1 MEPTVS
7 LSLSGYDTHD
17 GGRSDGTRREE
28 RRREA
33 HLRLLTEKM
42 PAIVWSTDAELRFTS
57 CLGAGLEGLG
67 LAPHEHAC
75 RSLFEYFTTDDADF
89 LPIAAHRRAL
99 MGETVHF
106 EVEWN
111 GRAFAAH
118 VEPLRDAGGA
128 VAGTIGV
135 ALDISDQRRAEE
147 RLLHV
152 ARHDPL
158 TGLANRTMFLDRLQR
173 CLAAAAR
180 GEGRVAVLLIDVDRF
195 KAINAGLGLAA
206 GDVVLCEIARRLG
219 RCVTPRETLARFGED
234 GFAIL
239 IEGVGEADDAA
250 RLGRCIQRELL
261 APIALDGREIVATAS
276 IGVALGTAAHGRPED
291 VLRDADTALRRAKA
305 LGRARCEV
313 FDEEM
318 HVREVALIA
327 LEMELRRALGRQQF
341 RVRYQPIVAIPS
353 GSLVG
358 FEALARWQHPARGLL
373 LPADFIP
380 AAEESGLVLE
390 LDHWMLREACRQSQ
404 EWRHTAWDQPFGV
417 NVNLAGKGLSQR
429 DLVERVAET
438 LRETEVN
445 ARNVCVEVTEGVLL
459 EDAEAAGATL
469 ARLRALK
476 LQVSIDDF
484 GTGRSSLSHLHRLP
498 VDTLKVDRSFI
509 AELTRRRES
518 VEIVRTIVQLGHG
531 LGLRVVAEG
540 VETAEQ
546 LAYLRHMGCD
556 YAQGYFYSPPVT
568 PETAQRMLTLGR
580 PLPA

>member
-1 MEPTVS
+1 MTAT
-7 LSLSGYDTHD
+7 LSLSGYDPSD
-17 GGRSDGTRREE
+17 GGRSDGVRREE

-57 CLGAGLEGLG
+57 CVGAGLEGLG
-67 LAPHEHAC
+67 LAPHEYTC

-89 LPIAAHRRAL
+89 VPIAAHRRAL

-152 ARHDPL
+152 VRHDPL
-158 TGLANRTMFLDRLQR
+158 TGLANRAMFLDRLQR
-173 CLAAAAR
+173 CLAASAR
-180 GEGRVAVLLIDVDRF
+180 GEGGLAVLLIDVDRF

-239 IEGVGEADDAA
+239 IEGVGEGDDAVRVA
-250 RLGRCIQRELL
+250 RSIQGELL
-261 APIALDGREIVATAS
+261 APIALDDREIVATVS
-276 IGVALGTAAHGRPED
+276 IGLALGTLAHGRPED

-318 HVREVALIA
+318 HVREVALLA
-327 LEMELRRALGRQQF
+327 LEMELRRALARQQF
-341 RVRYQPIVAIPS
+341 RVRYQPIVAIAT
-353 GSLVG
+353 GGLAG

-373 LPADFIP
+373 LPAEFIP

-390 LDHWMLREACRQSQ
+390 LDHWMLREACRQAQ
-404 EWRHTAWDQPFGV
+404 EWRHAAGNPPFGI

-429 DLVERVAET
+429 NLVERVADT

-445 ARNVCVEVTEGVLL
+445 ARSVCVEVTEGVLL

-469 ARLRALK
+469 ARLRALD

-546 LAYLRHMGCD
+546 LAFLRHMGCD
-556 YAQGYFYSPPVT
+556 YAQGYFYSPPVAA
-568 PETAQRMLTLGR
+568 EAAQRMLVLGR